1 MRRYRIMEIVCIVI
15 LVVFIGIL
23 SKEETVSDKT
33 VKEVASAVTET
44 VDIKGLKKQKEMQL
58 KKELSLDA
66 GEFDGV
72 YFIKSD
78 DVMDVREILIIKLK
92 EGQSA
97 EGAKEK
103 IEKRLTD
110 KQTLF
115 EGYAPEQSAMLKNY
129 CLKEKAGFIFY
140 AVLDEKEA
148 ALSAFNKILK

>member
-1 MRRYRIMEIVCIVI
+1 MKLPC
-15 LVVFIGIL
+15 
-23 SKEETVSDKT
+23 S
-33 VKEVASAVTET
+33 EVAPVGAIANLTSLLHSKNFT
-44 VDIKGLKKQKEMQL
+44 
-58 KKELSLDA
+58 LSGTSL
-66 GEFDGV
+66 FV
-72 YFIKSD
+72 
-78 DVMDVREILIIKLK
+78 EILHINSIKPEIMAKLTEGFGNRFSLNAMGKPTYIIKLK